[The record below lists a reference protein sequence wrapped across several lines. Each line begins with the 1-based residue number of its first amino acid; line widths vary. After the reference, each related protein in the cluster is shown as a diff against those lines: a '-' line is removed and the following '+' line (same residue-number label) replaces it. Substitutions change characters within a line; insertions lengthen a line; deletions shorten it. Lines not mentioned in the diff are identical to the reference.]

1 MFFLY
6 FVIFS
11 IEVRVFQF
19 ASFVPSLTYYFQ
31 KKILLGVEFYQKMQ
45 LERSKIFVETSVFMA
60 RSCHF
65 IIILS
70 SVSFYIF
77 VILAKLLLVSVHY
90 PWFLIKS
97 FINIFSLVN
106 SSVLLMATSNLMG
119 VQLFAFP

>member
-19 ASFVPSLTYYFQ
+19 ASLVPSPTYYFQ
-31 KKILLGVEFYQKMQ
+31 KKILLGVKFYQKMQ

-106 SSVLLMATSNLMG
+106 SSVLLIATSNLMA